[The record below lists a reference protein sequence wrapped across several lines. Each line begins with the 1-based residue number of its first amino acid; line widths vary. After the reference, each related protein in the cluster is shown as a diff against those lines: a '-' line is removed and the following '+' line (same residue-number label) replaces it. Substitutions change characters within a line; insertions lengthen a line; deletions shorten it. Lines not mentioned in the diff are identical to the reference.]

1 MGFGTV
7 NGSPK
12 DQTTRG
18 LFPEELERGEKTA
31 GLRSDGEAHGGAIV
45 AEKYSVRTRRAFPAE
60 CPLLTQLSCVLLG
73 SHLP

>member
-1 MGFGTV
+1 MLAQQWQDKRSDVGFGTV

-45 AEKYSVRTRRAFPAE
+45 AEKFSVRTRRAFPLNAR
-60 CPLLTQLSCVLLG
+60 C
-73 SHLP
+73 

>member
-45 AEKYSVRTRRAFPAE
+45 AEKYSVRTRRAFI
-60 CPLLTQLSCVLLG
+60 
-73 SHLP
+73 